1 MNPKINPAP
10 IRIGEY
16 EVKPKYPPT
25 RRIDRAMAVLSTVP
39 CIVIAPNE
47 SELIV
52 LLKVFGFN
60 AGFFDLYVKCLLIIY
75 LLVIEYGTLFLEL
88 PQL

>member
-25 RRIDRAMAVLSTVP
+25 KRIERAMAVLSTVP
-39 CIVIAPNE
+39 CIVIDPNE

-52 LLKVFGFN
+52 LLKVLGFN

-75 LLVIEYGTLFLEL
+75 LLVIEYGTLSLEL
-88 PQL
+88 PHL